1 MLDIHSHI
9 LPGVDDG
16 SKSLDESV
24 KILEMMKEQGITD
37 VIATPHFYAF
47 RENLDEYIK
56 KIQDSYNQ
64 RKLHIDEVLPQSAGQ
79 GLLENGK
86 ILKAFFLRQGQKG
99 LLKLRPLI
107 LIRIHVAATDPG
119 NGAAGRGKEFLNLA
133 DLFFIHRFLPGHP

>member
-56 KIQDSYNQ
+56 KIQNSYSQ
-64 RKLHIDEVLPQSAGQ
+64 LKLHVADMDLPDIFLETEVL
-79 GLLENGK
+79 
-86 ILKAFFLRQGQKG
+86 
-99 LLKLRPLI
+99 
-107 LIRIHVAATDPG
+107 
-119 NGAAGRGKEFLNLA
+119 
-133 DLFFIHRFLPGHP
+133 

>member
-47 RENLDEYIK
+47 RENLDEYLK
-56 KIQDSYNQ
+56 KIQDSYN
-64 RKLHIDEVLPQSAGQ
+64 
-79 GLLENGK
+79 
-86 ILKAFFLRQGQKG
+86 
-99 LLKLRPLI
+99 LLKSYVAGMNLPDIYLGTGK
-107 LIRIHVAATDPG
+107 RIS
-119 NGAAGRGKEFLNLA
+119 L
-133 DLFFIHRFLPGHP
+133 

>member
-47 RENLDEYIK
+47 RENLE
-56 KIQDSYNQ
+56 
-64 RKLHIDEVLPQSAGQ
+64 E
-79 GLLENGK
+79 
-86 ILKAFFLRQGQKG
+86 
-99 LLKLRPLI
+99 
-107 LIRIHVAATDPG
+107 
-119 NGAAGRGKEFLNLA
+119 
-133 DLFFIHRFLPGHP
+133 

>member
-47 RENLDEYIK
+47 RENLDEYLK
-56 KIQDSYNQ
+56 KIQDSYSQ
-64 RKLHIDEVLPQSAGQ
+64 
-79 GLLENGK
+79 
-86 ILKAFFLRQGQKG
+86 
-99 LLKLRPLI
+99 LKL
-107 LIRIHVAATDPG
+107 
-119 NGAAGRGKEFLNLA
+119 
-133 DLFFIHRFLPGHP
+133 